1 MLSSLVAP
9 LNSLKEYAPSAAPSA
24 MAEISTTDL
33 WGSAKQADALP
44 ANVAAAAPAALRR
57 VSVERVSVN

>member
-1 MLSSLVAP
+1 
-9 LNSLKEYAPSAAPSA
+9 

-57 VSVERVSVN
+57 VSVERVSVNSPNPVKTITLQFFRVI